1 VYVAMAVRPQP
12 EVGWDQSIDGSPRE
26 VVRVALPTEH
36 GLFEARAFECRSGF
50 VYLALL
56 LGDIGD
62 GFRVLTRLHSEC
74 LTGDALGSVRCD
86 CGVQLREA
94 LRIVAAEGRGVV
106 VYATGQEGR
115 GIGLVNKLR
124 AYLEQDHGADT
135 VDANLRLGLAVDSRE
150 YRDAAQVLQALGVR
164 SVRLLT
170 NNPDKVQGLNLA
182 GLPVENVRTLAT
194 APHSR
199 NLAYLRTKKRR
210 LAHTHPTGQEMP
222 VLSPSPPDASGL
234 LGHVNPR
241 SDRPYVVV
249 KYAQTLDGRI
259 ATRTGDS
266 KWISGERERCVS
278 HALRASCDAVLVGVG
293 TVLSDDPQLT
303 VRMVP
308 GISPRR
314 VILDSTLRLPPSAR
328 ILDGDAPTTVVTT
341 DRSPPAARRA
351 LRRRHVCLEVVPA
364 GLGGVD
370 LPAALAALRASGVNC
385 LLVEGGAGVIT
396 SMLRGALVDRIVVS
410 LSGTIIGA
418 GTEAVGNLDIE
429 RVDAGIHLSNR
440 RIHATDEDLV
450 VAWDVDAFGPSRPI
464 AGPAAAKAVS
474 LPLNR

>member
-1 VYVAMAVRPQP
+1 MAVRRRRR
-12 EVGWDQSIDGSPRE
+12 EGWDQSIDATTRE

-36 GLFEARAFECRSGF
+36 GVFEARAFECGSGF

-62 GFRVLTRLHSEC
+62 GYGVLTRLHSEC

-86 CGVQLREA
+86 CGVQLRQA

-106 VYATGQEGR
+106 VYATGHEGR

-135 VDANLRLGLAVDSRE
+135 VDANLRLGLAVDSRD
-150 YRDAAQVLQALGVR
+150 YGDAAQVLRSLGIR

-170 NNPDKVQGLNLA
+170 NNPDKVEGLKLA
-182 GLPVENVRTLAT
+182 GLPVENVQTLAT
-194 APHSR
+194 APHTR
-199 NLAYLRTKKRR
+199 NLGYLRTKKRR
-210 LAHTHPTGQEMP
+210 LAHTHLTGQELP
-222 VLSPSPPDASGL
+222 VIDPRPPDASGL
-234 LGHVNPR
+234 LGSVTR
-241 SDRPYVVV
+241 RLDRPYVVV

-266 KWISGERERCVS
+266 KWISGESERRVS

-314 VILDSTLRLPPSAR
+314 VILDSTLRIPLSAR
-328 ILDGDAPTTVVTT
+328 ILEDDAPTTVITT
-341 DRSPPAARRA
+341 DRSSPADRRA
-351 LRRRHVCLEVVPA
+351 LRRRHVGIEVVPA
-364 GLGGVD
+364 GPGGVS
-370 LPAALAALRASGVNC
+370 LPTALAALHASGVIC

-418 GTEAVGNLDIE
+418 GTEAVGNLDVD
-429 RVDAGIHLSNR
+429 RVDAGIRLSNR
-440 RIHATDEDLV
+440 CIHATDEDLV
-450 VAWDVDAFGPSRPI
+450 VAWDVDALGLSRPLP
-464 AGPAAAKAVS
+464 AVAAAEAV
-474 LPLNR
+474 NA